1 MTEKRAEPLAGAIVD
16 ESVEVTLEQITAYCA
31 VDRTQIHA
39 LVAEGILVPHDR
51 NQNDLRFGGDVMHR
65 AARALR
71 LQRELDVN
79 THAVA
84 VIIDLLD
91 QIEVLRG
98 RINRQ
103 PADR

>member
-1 MTEKRAEPLAGAIVD
+1 MTEKQAEPLSGAIVD
-16 ESVEVTLEQITAYCA
+16 ESVEITIEQLTAYCA

-51 NQNDLRFGGDVMHR
+51 NQSELRFGGHVMGR

-79 THAVA
+79 AHAVA

-91 QIEVLRG
+91 QIEMLQGRLR
-98 RINRQ
+98 RSTT
-103 PADR
+103 DS